1 MSADGAAG
9 AQVDGHQLA
18 YLAQFE
24 AGSKRQGEKNKCA
37 TVRKSAF
44 FKYVVSR
51 LVENIR
57 SANEEYAKLQTLV
70 TRAQAYA
77 EDYFA
82 REARKDS
89 RHDEETTKW
98 EEDMDKLHKIVEQ
111 YQLNRI
117 STMPRSEH
125 TRVEA
130 ENAKL
135 LDELNVL
142 HEKCWNFDSAVAKE
156 CSRLGIRQKSGRKKK
171 PENQPQ
177 HDPFAEPLL
186 AADTTTVS
194 CPSPQMKILVKRRR
208 ASSPTKNSPMKKS
221 RSASSIPDLYQ

>member
-1 MSADGAAG
+1 MQIDAVVGDY
-9 AQVDGHQLA
+9 LEA
-18 YLAQFE
+18 YLAEFDS
-24 AGSKRQGEKNKCA
+24 GSKKQQEKKKCV
-37 TVRKSAF
+37 TVQKSPF
-44 FKYVVSR
+44 FKYVVRRCMGSMAFY
-51 LVENIR
+51 LGGH
-57 SANEEYAKLQTLV
+57 
-70 TRAQAYA
+70 RAM
-77 EDYFA
+77 
-82 REARKDS
+82 EARLHLSMESELKTLTELE
-89 RHDEETTKW
+89 DERRQHLEQQEKSTDGIEKRT
-98 EEDMDKLHKIVEQ
+98 KIVEQ
-111 YQLNRI
+111 YQLNRV
-117 STMPRSEH
+117 STIPRSEH
-125 TRVEA
+125 RAVEA

-135 LDELNVL
+135 LAELQVL
-142 HEKCWNFDSAVAKE
+142 HEKCWNFDMEVAKE

>member
-1 MSADGAAG
+1 MQIDAVVGDY
-9 AQVDGHQLA
+9 LEA
-18 YLAQFE
+18 YLAEFDS
-24 AGSKRQGEKNKCA
+24 GSKKQQEKKKCV
-37 TVRKSAF
+37 TVQKSPF
-44 FKYVVSR
+44 FKYVVRRCMGSMAFY
-51 LVENIR
+51 LGGH
-57 SANEEYAKLQTLV
+57 
-70 TRAQAYA
+70 RAM
-77 EDYFA
+77 
-82 REARKDS
+82 EARLHLSMESELKTLTELE
-89 RHDEETTKW
+89 DERRQHLEQQEKSTDGT
-98 EEDMDKLHKIVEQ
+98 EKLTKIVEQ

-125 TRVEA
+125 RAVEA

-135 LDELNVL
+135 LAELQVL
-142 HEKCWNFDSAVAKE
+142 HEKCWNFDMEVAKE

>member
-1 MSADGAAG
+1 M
-9 AQVDGHQLA
+9 
-18 YLAQFE
+18 
-24 AGSKRQGEKNKCA
+24 
-37 TVRKSAF
+37 
-44 FKYVVSR
+44 
-51 LVENIR
+51 
-57 SANEEYAKLQTLV
+57 
-70 TRAQAYA
+70 
-77 EDYFA
+77 
-82 REARKDS
+82 EARLHLSMESELKTLTEAVDDRRQHREQQEKS
-89 RHDEETTKW
+89 NDGME
-98 EEDMDKLHKIVEQ
+98 KLNKIVEQ

-117 STMPRSEH
+117 STMARSEH
-125 TRVEA
+125 RAVEA

-135 LDELNVL
+135 LAELQVL
-142 HEKCWNFDSAVAKE
+142 HEKCWNFDREVAKE